1 MKNTIDTTLF
11 FFGINNIYERTNMN
25 ILKMSVEQ
33 IGMCVS
39 FPAAAATA
47 AAVGRCVVMNVSITE
62 CVPYLNTLN
71 E

>member
-1 MKNTIDTTLF
+1 MKNTIDTTHFF

-33 IGMCVS
+33 FGMCVS
-39 FPAAAATA
+39 FPAAAT